1 MSRRTIALLAVP
13 ALLVVG
19 TLAGCSS
26 TSEAK
31 SVPVV
36 SQKTN
41 MTLEEAK
48 FIIDDALQNPPVG
61 RRPRNPG
68 FETLAKETVGIR
80 TRPDSRGGNCL
91 VEVMGEVMGER
102 KAILKFYT
110 RTEEDARKF
119 GAAIARLKAEYV
131 K

>member
-1 MSRRTIALLAVP
+1 MSNRTLALLSIP

-26 TSEAK
+26 TSEVK
-31 SVPVV
+31 SAPII
-36 SQKTN
+36 SQKSD
-41 MTLEEAK
+41 MTLEQAK

-68 FETLAKETVGIR
+68 FEILAKEAVGMR

-102 KAILKFYT
+102 KTIMKFYT

-119 GAAIARLKAEYV
+119 GAALARIKAEYA

>member
-1 MSRRTIALLAVP
+1 MSHRTIALLAIP
-13 ALLVVG
+13 ALLI
-19 TLAGCSS
+19 AGAVTGCRS
-26 TSEAK
+26 TESK
-31 SVPVV
+31 SVPVI
-36 SQKTN
+36 SQKN
-41 MTLEEAK
+41 DMTLEQAK
-48 FIIDDALQNPPVG
+48 FVIDDALQNPPTG

-68 FETLAKETVGIR
+68 FEILAKETVGIR

-102 KAILKFYT
+102 KVILKFYT

>member
-1 MSRRTIALLAVP
+1 MSPRTVALLAIP
-13 ALLVVG
+13 AIVFAGAL
-19 TLAGCSS
+19 TGCSS

-31 SVPVV
+31 SVPVI
-36 SQKTN
+36 SQNNK

-48 FIIDDALQNPPVG
+48 FIVDDALQNPPVG

-68 FETLAKETVGIR
+68 FEILAKETVGIR

-102 KAILKFYT
+102 KVILKFYT